1 MNKIPQIT
9 KQINYFSLAQIADSG
24 QCFRMIPLPQNAFS
38 ENCPAGTTGYRII
51 SGPCYLEI
59 FQNGNTIIAC
69 CHEHEFDYWIR
80 YFDMDT
86 DYGAMIDAIDS
97 GDVYLKNAAAYGSG
111 IRILRQDVWE
121 MIITFIISQQKTI
134 PKIREAIETLSRC
147 YGTSYVN
154 FRNETYHAFPTP
166 EQLATASEEDLRA
179 LKLGYRAKYIY
190 RTCQDAVSGRIDLA
204 RLSTLNYGDAMACL
218 MGIYGIGEKVANCV
232 CLFGLHHIDA
242 FPVDTWIQKILLR
255 EYYRPEYDKLPKS
268 KLFGTIV
275 RENFGAYKG
284 YSGVMQQYIFFYER
298 AMQNKIQT
306 AAAV

>member
-1 MNKIPQIT
+1 M
-9 KQINYFSLAQIADSG
+9 
-24 QCFRMIPLPQNAFS
+24 
-38 ENCPAGTTGYRII
+38 GYRII
-51 SGPCYLEI
+51 SGPYYLEI
-59 FQNGNTIIAC
+59 FQSGNTIIAC
-69 CHEHEFDYWIR
+69 CPENEYEQWVR
-80 YFDMDT
+80 YFDMET
-86 DYGAMIDAIDS
+86 DYGAIIDAIAPD
-97 GDVYLKNAAAYGSG
+97 DAYLRNAAAYGSG

-134 PKIREAIETLSRC
+134 PKIREAIETLSRR

-154 FRNETYHAFPTP
+154 SRNETYYAFPTP
-166 EQLATASEEDLRA
+166 AQLAAASEDELRA
-179 LKLGYRAKYIY
+179 LKLGYRAKYIHM
-190 RTCQDAVSGRIDLA
+190 TCQDAVSGRIDLE
-204 RLSTLNYGDAMACL
+204 RLSTLTYSEAMACL

-275 RENFGAYKG
+275 RENFGAYEG